1 MSFDWKEYVYLA
13 EELKQ
18 HSDEKYLR
26 TSVSR
31 AYYGVFC
38 ICRNQ
43 KGYKY
48 YTKGDV
54 HQKTIST
61 YKNSIDKGEKLI
73 GKLLDD
79 LRRQRNKADYDE
91 DKKITVNLAD
101 RVVLKAKKILKIL
114 G

>member
-1 MSFDWKEYVYLA
+1 MSFDWKEYIKLA

-18 HSDEKYLR
+18 HYDEKYLR

-43 KGYKY
+43 KGYGY
-48 YTKGDV
+48 YKKGDV
-54 HQKTIST
+54 HQITIST
-61 YKNSIDKGEKLI
+61 YKNSDNKDEKWI

-79 LRRQRNKADYDE
+79 IRKQRNSADYDG
-91 DKKITVNLAD
+91 DKEITTGLAE
-101 RVVLKAKKILKIL
+101 RSISKAKKKF
-114 G
+114 